1 MRTPPPPRAT
11 VWVISSCFGK
21 FGRRHGN
28 SPNIWLPW
36 LQGRKWGGGEEGEP
50 PLPTQNRGFR
60 APEGRGFEE
69 GAGLP
74 RVSASEGGEGSED
87 PPIDPNIWGPPLPPQ
102 NSSIFGTPPPPY
114 LGTPS

>member
-1 MRTPPPPRAT
+1 M
-11 VWVISSCFGK
+11 
-21 FGRRHGN
+21 
-28 SPNIWLPW
+28 
-36 LQGRKWGGGEEGEP
+36 GGGEEGEP

-87 PPIDPNIWGPPLPPQ
+87 PPIDPNVSGHP
-102 NSSIFGTPPPPY
+102 SVYDTPPPP
-114 LGTPS
+114 LKEANVWGPSPSVDPRMDT